1 MQDDYDREIYNMLA
15 AIFKEAAASLEADLQ
30 ERQNQ
35 FDKYCPATMAFGK
48 TLLQQLSDAVKRSDA
63 VRENL
68 GDYQAAQHSV
78 AVAQAALEA
87 YRLTFAS
94 WIEDTRVAIAAGLVG
109 K

>member
-1 MQDDYDREIYNMLA
+1 MQDHFDREIYNMIA
-15 AIFKEAAASLEADLQ
+15 AFLKEGAASLEADLQ

-35 FDKYCPATMAFGK
+35 FDKYCPTVVAFGK

-78 AVAQAALEA
+78 TVAQAALEA

-94 WIEDTRVAIAAGLVG
+94 WIEDTRAAIAAGLVG